1 MMQQQMMQPHQ
12 QMVQSAGHTTGFGKR
27 PEAWHYPF
35 TGMGHFLTHPALWI
49 YAICPIICGVIA
61 TIFAIGFVTYRTDVQ
76 YDWLMSLGVLHDHP
90 FWSGVVLFFLSLA
103 EIAVIAF
110 TIIKISLAVLFRN
123 VFIETMK
130 AKGVWQGENL
140 ECNLMDE
147 LWWAVVGTV
156 FAVVL
161 MPLHLIPVLGTVIYC
176 AANGALYAW
185 EFHEG
190 YFVMCGIP
198 YKEQRHEV
206 FKYWQ
211 DYAVFGLICQLLLF
225 VPFVGPFTFVTSV
238 CGAACWAADL
248 EVRGC
253 RPEGTKVALAT
264 PAGVQLQQQI
274 APMRGGPGEMQ
285 GMHKSFPSNP

>member
-1 MMQQQMMQPHQ
+1 
-12 QMVQSAGHTTGFGKR
+12 
-27 PEAWHYPF
+27 
-35 TGMGHFLTHPALWI
+35 
-49 YAICPIICGVIA
+49 
-61 TIFAIGFVTYRTDVQ
+61 
-76 YDWLMSLGVLHDHP
+76 MSLGVLHDHP

-110 TIIKISLAVLFRN
+110 TIIKISLIFLFRN

-225 VPFVGPFTFVTSV
+225 VPFVGPFTFVS
-238 CGAACWAADL
+238 L
-248 EVRGC
+248 
-253 RPEGTKVALAT
+253 PETRNLFFVS
-264 PAGVQLQQQI
+264 
-274 APMRGGPGEMQ
+274 R
-285 GMHKSFPSNP
+285 F